1 MPNKWNRYLI
11 YLSKYRVGIIG
22 IIVCLVA
29 YLLLCYNT
37 LPALEMEQ
45 SSLSIT
51 EPLETTMQNEFTTLE
66 TQEIIVEIKGAIAR
80 PGIYEM
86 RKEDRIFQL
95 IQKAGGFSS
104 KADGNAVNQ
113 AQILTDQASIY
124 IPAVG
129 EVAMTSVLPE
139 TESSAIGSSVE
150 SIININQANQAELES
165 LNGIGPG
172 KAQAIIDYREGNGGF
187 SNVEEIMSV
196 DGIGEKTFEKIK
208 DFITVG

>member
-22 IIVCLVA
+22 IIVCLVV

>member
-95 IQKAGGFSS
+95 IQKAGGFLS